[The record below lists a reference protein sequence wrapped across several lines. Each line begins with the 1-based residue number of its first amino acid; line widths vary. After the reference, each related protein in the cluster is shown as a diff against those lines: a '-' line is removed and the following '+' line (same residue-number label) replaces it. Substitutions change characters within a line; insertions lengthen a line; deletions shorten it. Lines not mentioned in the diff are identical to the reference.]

1 MHFVERVRQSDHE
14 KVDCRGHQIAMGS
27 HCPDLVKLLNIKAG
41 DIGSSVAIESK
52 SPEVVYQGELNARAL
67 SSHSER
73 VRQHMGSQICSKV
86 SSEYEFAARCDT
98 ENTGKANAPL

>member
-27 HCPDLVKLLNIKAG
+27 HCPDLVKLINIKAG

-52 SPEVVYQGELNARAL
+52 SPEGSIRENSTLVHYRATAN
-67 SSHSER
+67 
-73 VRQHMGSQICSKV
+73 
-86 SSEYEFAARCDT
+86 EYVNTWGRRSAA
-98 ENTGKANAPL
+98 K